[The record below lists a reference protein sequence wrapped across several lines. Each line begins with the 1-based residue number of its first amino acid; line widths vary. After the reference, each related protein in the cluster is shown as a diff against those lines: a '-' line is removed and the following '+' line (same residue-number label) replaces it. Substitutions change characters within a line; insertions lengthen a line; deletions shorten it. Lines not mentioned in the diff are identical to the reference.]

1 MTNSEDRDRPTS
13 TEPTST
19 EPGRTEPG
27 DTTSRPAGEPGR
39 AQQHDPRT
47 LAAVREEL
55 ARLEEVLSA
64 GLSRT
69 RDAAHHVHVPAW
81 LRPTRGESR
90 WPVAVVIVIA
100 IALQVALPDQLV
112 LQSRWLLPGLELALL
127 AGLIVANP
135 TRFNRESRA
144 LRAGGLILSGVL
156 TPANAWSAC
165 APGQHYGPPHR
176 RLSHPTGP
184 QPAHGPR

>member
-1 MTNSEDRDRPTS
+1 
-13 TEPTST
+13 
-19 EPGRTEPG
+19 
-27 DTTSRPAGEPGR
+27 
-39 AQQHDPRT
+39 
-47 LAAVREEL
+47 
-55 ARLEEVLSA
+55 
-64 GLSRT
+64 
-69 RDAAHHVHVPAW
+69 
-81 LRPTRGESR
+81 
-90 WPVAVVIVIA
+90 
-100 IALQVALPDQLV
+100 